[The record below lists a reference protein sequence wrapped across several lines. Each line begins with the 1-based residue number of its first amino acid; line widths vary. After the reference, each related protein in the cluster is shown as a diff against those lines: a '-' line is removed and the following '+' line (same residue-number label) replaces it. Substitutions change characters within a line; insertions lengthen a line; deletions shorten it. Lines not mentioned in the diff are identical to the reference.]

1 MNTLIKIPFMLD
13 LLFTS
18 KFDCYHLYFLYG
30 KSVLIPILLAFY
42 LHYCYQWFTFK
53 FKLHPLASFQ

>member
-30 KSVLIPILLAFY
+30 ENVLIPIYLPFICGIIVTNGSLLNS
-42 LHYCYQWFTFK
+42 K
-53 FKLHPLASFQ
+53 FRFRMR